1 MSTTATNER
10 EMSMAKE
17 RYTWI
22 FVKKWGKTYVAPAEY
37 PEWIHNFSPTEKKYW
52 KYIPEL
58 DVYRC
63 NVSAL

>member
-1 MSTTATNER
+1 MS
-10 EMSMAKE
+10 KE

-22 FVKKWGKTYVAPAEY
+22 FVKKWGKMYVAPVEY
-37 PEWIHNFSPTEKKYW
+37 PEWIFNFSPTEKKYW
-52 KYIPEL
+52 EYIPEL